1 MLAELSIR
9 NFAIIEALD
18 ITFSNGMNILTGETG
33 AGKSIIMGAVSLLL
47 GDRASVDMIR
57 STADTATVEARFLVS
72 DQDGIRARLADW
84 GLEAGDEMVVRR
96 VISRGGKNRV
106 YINGNLASLAMLA
119 ELGESL
125 LNICGQHEHQLL
137 LKEDHHLDILDA
149 FGGLQGLRGD
159 YEVIYNRYQVLKER
173 RRTLEIRQR
182 QREEREEFLR
192 FQHAEI
198 EAAALETGEDGHLAE
213 EKQILTNI
221 RKLTDYAVTAH
232 EILYGREH
240 SLLKEL
246 RIVRN
251 AVGEIKKIDPRL
263 TVTEAQLD
271 DIYYHLEDAAYTLR
285 NYAQGL
291 AGDDQ
296 RLEQIETRIEL
307 INKLK
312 RKHGATLAAVLEK
325 KDALERELDGI
336 ASLGRELEE
345 TDSSLQTV
353 RRELEAKAGEL
364 SAARQV
370 AAGLL
375 QKDIEREIHALR
387 MEAAVFSVVFQDNGN
402 GEDTFTPRGTDRLE
416 FYLSAN
422 PGEVP
427 KPLSRVASGGELSR
441 LVLAMKNVLARVA
454 SVGTMVF
461 DEVDSGIGGA
471 TAEIVGK
478 KIRAVAERHQVL
490 CITHL
495 PQIACYGDRHYL
507 VTKHVGEERTE
518 TQVRELGEE
527 ARIEE
532 VSRMLSGLEITET
545 TKQHAREMLARA
557 GRRE

>member
-1 MLAELSIR
+1 
-9 NFAIIEALD
+9 
-18 ITFSNGMNILTGETG
+18 
-33 AGKSIIMGAVSLLL
+33 
-47 GDRASVDMIR
+47 
-57 STADTATVEARFLVS
+57 
-72 DQDGIRARLADW
+72 
-84 GLEAGDEMVVRR
+84 
-96 VISRGGKNRV
+96 
-106 YINGNLASLAMLA
+106 MLA

-198 EAAALETGEDGHLAE
+198 EAAALETGEDGRLAE

-221 RKLTDYAVTAH
+221 RKLTDHAVTAH

-364 SAARQV
+364 SAARRV

-507 VTKHVGEERTE
+507 VTKNVGENRTE
-518 TQVRELGEE
+518 TQVWELGEE
-527 ARIEE
+527 ARVEE
-532 VSRMLSGLEITET
+532 IARMLSGLDITVT
-545 TKQHAREMLARA
+545 TKKHAREMLARA